1 MKKTKRTS
9 DKFPAE
15 LLDEMI
21 AGRTAPE
28 DFFGQGG
35 LFRQLQTALLER
47 ALDAELTHHLGYERH
62 EQAADVTVDRR
73 NGYSAKMV
81 HTENGTVPIAVP
93 RDRDGDFSPQ
103 IIKKGQR
110 RLEGFDEK
118 VLSMYARGMSMREI
132 QGHLKDIYGA
142 EVSPELI
149 SEVTDAVLDEVKI
162 WQNRP
167 LESHYPI
174 VYMDALRI
182 KMRDAGHIVNRAVY
196 LAIGVNM
203 EGRKEVLGLWS
214 NKTEGAKFWLQ
225 VVTDLKNR
233 GVEDIFIAC
242 VDGLKGFPEAIATV
256 FPQTQVQ
263 LCIVHMVR
271 NSLAYVSW
279 KDSRKIV
286 QDLRAIYS
294 APNEEAA
301 RMALEDFKEKWN
313 GKYPT
318 IAPIWERNWQGIIP
332 FLAYPEMIRKAIYT
346 TNAIE
351 AGIRQVRKIIKNKGA
366 FPNEEA
372 AIKIIFLA
380 LQNAQQKWKMPISE
394 WRAALSHFSILFTD
408 RFPQL

>member
-1 MKKTKRTS
+1 
-9 DKFPAE
+9 
-15 LLDEMI
+15 
-21 AGRTAPE
+21 
-28 DFFGQGG
+28 
-35 LFRQLQTALLER
+35 
-47 ALDAELTHHLGYERH
+47 
-62 EQAADVTVDRR
+62 
-73 NGYSAKMV
+73 MV